1 MVSSDGLFPNRIDLA
16 LRRQGVTRDIG
27 LVVPSHM
34 LVAGLVANS
43 DLLGIVPDGL
53 VERRADVAKFK
64 LPFDLPG
71 FDAGVVWHE
80 RSERDVGI
88 SGLRDGIKELV
99 EMAITAAI
107 SDPATERADAGINVV
122 LGHPKTDNWLCEPPR
137 RVGPASLILL
147 ADVAV
152 AQIVA
157 IALNRRSA
165 SPLSRRERI
174 VS

>member
-1 MVSSDGLFPNRIDLA
+1 MSETMSGAPMLEVSGLTKRF
-16 LRRQGVTRDIG
+16 G
-27 LVVPSHM
+27 
-34 LVAGLVANS
+34 GLVANS

-99 EMAITAAI
+99 EMAITAGYLRPC
-107 SDPATERADAGINVV
+107 D
-122 LGHPKTDNWLCEPPR
+122 
-137 RVGPASLILL
+137 
-147 ADVAV
+147 
-152 AQIVA
+152 
-157 IALNRRSA
+157 
-165 SPLSRRERI
+165 
-174 VS
+174 